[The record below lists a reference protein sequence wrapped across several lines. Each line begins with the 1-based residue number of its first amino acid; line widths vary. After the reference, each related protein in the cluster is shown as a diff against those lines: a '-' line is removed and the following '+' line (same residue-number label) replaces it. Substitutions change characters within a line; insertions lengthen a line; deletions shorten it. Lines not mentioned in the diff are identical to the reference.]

1 MPSPHYSR
9 RLRHGATGSGFP
21 TLLCPYAASPPRSWL
36 SSVRR
41 HEEEAAGRGSDG
53 REGKAAAAKMSEGD
67 RGRATVES
75 LEH

>member
-1 MPSPHYSR
+1 MR
-9 RLRHGATGSGFP
+9 KKQ
-21 TLLCPYAASPPRSWL
+21 
-36 SSVRR
+36 
-41 HEEEAAGRGSDG
+41 AGGGSDG